1 MFRLAVQ
8 GTTTEAL
15 IRIKSRRRLLHGLNS
30 RTESTIR
37 GKASPL
43 LSLLS
48 VCSLLSFPG
57 WVKVGF
63 WFLLS
68 VAPLL
73 QLESY
78 RFE

>member
-37 GKASPL
+37 DVL
-43 LSLLS
+43 
-48 VCSLLSFPG
+48 V
-57 WVKVGF
+57 
-63 WFLLS
+63 
-68 VAPLL
+68 L
-73 QLESY
+73 QLMEKVKNFQLTTSLVLVK
-78 RFE
+78 RACGERKQ